1 MIFLIGAEIS
11 YTSQNLRNFDYV
23 LDSENISNRYK
34 NYLTYFVT
42 YVIVKRFENNES
54 FYTVEDIVEKYKMP
68 IRIVNQIINTLK
80 KAEIISEV
88 TTPDYK
94 NVYQP
99 AVDINQLTLKLMET
113 RIDMRGSEL
122 FLESKNEQMDAFWQ
136 KMLAIQEK
144 TDTIYENI
152 LLKDM

>member
-1 MIFLIGAEIS
+1 MIGAEIS

-54 FYTVEDIVEKYKMP
+54 FYTVEDIVEEYKMP

-88 TTPDYK
+88 TTPDNK

-144 TDTIYENI
+144 TDTINENI